1 MKLDPLIIS
10 AAVFLAILIIYA
22 VMTTVFSAWKK
33 ERELLSRTK
42 RWSGGTDGTPTGPQ
56 GDSAKQG
63 NGDRWFAAFLGL
75 FGSKKQG
82 KVESIYGE
90 TPLIYQQAG
99 IYDVTQLRSYEALR
113 YILLAL
119 PLLILVAYHF
129 IHHRPLSVE
138 LVTMVLGLAYLGFKV
153 PIILLRLRTRSRRK
167 DLDRDFPGA
176 IDLMMVCVEAGL
188 GLDAAIRRVANEIHV
203 TSPELA
209 KEFKILSLE
218 LKSGK
223 PRNICLKN
231 LAERSGLADIDNM
244 VNLLIQAERY
254 GTGVAN
260 ALRVHAE
267 EMRQRRYARL
277 EEQAAKLPVKLVVP
291 LVLCIFPA
299 LFVVVIGP
307 GAIQIFR
314 AMFQG

>member
-1 MKLDPLIIS
+1 MKLDPIIIS
-10 AAVFLAILIIYA
+10 VAVFLTIVIIYA
-22 VMTTVFSAWKK
+22 VMATLFSAWRK
-33 ERELLSRTK
+33 EKELLSRTR
-42 RWSGGTDGTPTGPQ
+42 RWSGTHEAPTRPQ
-56 GDSAKQG
+56 GDAAQEES
-63 NGDRWFAAFLGL
+63 GDRSFLAFLGL
-75 FGSKKQG
+75 SGRKKPG
-82 KVESIYGE
+82 KAESIYAE

-99 IYDVTQLRSYEALR
+99 IYDVTQLRSYQALR
-113 YILLAL
+113 SILPAL
-119 PLLILVAYHF
+119 PLLILGANHF
-129 IHHRPLSVE
+129 INHRPLSAE
-138 LVTMVLGLAYLGFKV
+138 LVVTVLALAYFGFKF
-153 PIILLRLRTRSRRK
+153 PIILLKLRTRSRK
-167 DLDRDFPGA
+167 KELDRDFPGA

-188 GLDAAIRRVANEIHV
+188 GLDAAIRRVAGEIHV

-209 KEFKILSLE
+209 KEFKMLSLE

-223 PRNICLKN
+223 QRNTCLKN
-231 LAERSGLADIDNM
+231 LAERAGLPDIDNL

-277 EEQAAKLPVKLVVP
+277 EEQASKLPVKLVVP

-307 GAIQIFR
+307 GAIQIYR